1 MRMAD
6 RDEMHM
12 ALEAAKDR
20 AKGASSLAR
29 SLCITPQAVNQ
40 WFVVPPE
47 RVLDVER
54 LTGISRHLLRPDVFG
69 KPQSSPVGSSAGEAG
84 ALSPPANPSDAPAIS
99 EQGRAEVAHRV
110 HTPEVA
116 GSNPVPATSFNSP
129 GSLLPSGENAGA
141 QHSLA
146 GCAPAAIP
154 EGLR

>member
-1 MRMAD
+1 
-6 RDEMHM
+6 MHM

-20 AKGASSLAR
+20 ARGASSLAR

-69 KPQSSPVGSSAGEAG
+69 KPHFSPVGSSAGEAG
-84 ALSPPANPSDAPAIS
+84 ASSPPANPSGAPAIS

-116 GSNPVPATSFNSP
+116 GSNPVPATSFSSSDSSSQSD
-129 GSLLPSGENAGA
+129 GSAGA
-141 QHSLA
+141 HGLRDA
-146 GCAPAAIP
+146 RCAPAAIS
-154 EGLR
+154 EGL

>member
-1 MRMAD
+1 
-6 RDEMHM
+6 MHM

-54 LTGISRHLLRPDVFG
+54 LTGVSRHLLRPDVFG
-69 KPQSSPVGSSAGEAG
+69 RPQTSPVGSSAGEAG
-84 ALSPPANPSDAPAIS
+84 ASSPNHDAPAIS

-116 GSNPVPATSFNSP
+116 GSNPVPATSFNS
-129 GSLLPSGENAGA
+129 SGISSQSDGNAGA
-141 QHSLA
+141 RHSLA
-146 GCAPAAIP
+146 GCAPAAIS